1 MGSVERIRN
10 VARRVAKWHAAG
22 HQVVVVLSAMAAGET
37 NRLLG
42 LAREIS
48 PVPDGR
54 ELDMIAA
61 TGEQASSGLL
71 AIALQPKAWPRAA
84 TLAGRCPCAP
94 TRPTPRPASPRSTT
108 RASAP
113 TLTPAAW
120 SS

>member
-22 HQVVVVLSAMAAGET
+22 HQVVVVPSAMAGET

-71 AIALQPKAWPRAA
+71 AIALQAEGVAA
-84 TLAGRCPCAP
+84 RSYAGLAGARAHRLVLHQGPHHLDRRRAHP
-94 TRPTPRPASPRSTT
+94 RRP
-108 RASAP
+108 
-113 TLTPAAW
+113 
-120 SS
+120 

>member
-22 HQVVVVLSAMAAGET
+22 HQVVVVPSAMAGET

-61 TGEQASSGLL
+61 TGGGASGPMN
-71 AIALQPKAWPRAA
+71 A
-84 TLAGRCPCAP
+84 
-94 TRPTPRPASPRSTT
+94 
-108 RASAP
+108 
-113 TLTPAAW
+113 
-120 SS
+120 